1 MSATNGNSS
10 QDKTKTN
17 HLRTFTHVIGRWNT
31 SAKKQWNE
39 NQETKSE
46 REREKKRKKSL
57 YLHRVAALARWLR
70 VEKLVFFKY
79 TDGTVN
85 ILHRPFRTRS
95 RRRVFTAL
103 KLEGFSFRDELSFF
117 SLFYKEVE
125 VYKSF
130 SKWAAKN
137 HNKVAIRNGISIPPT
152 LWPHLH
158 AIFPWLY

>member
-10 QDKTKTN
+10 RDKTKTN
-17 HLRTFTHVIGRWNT
+17 HPRTCDWSLNT

-39 NQETKSE
+39 NQETKSK
-46 REREKKRKKSL
+46 RERKKRKKSL

-117 SLFYKEVE
+117 FSLFYKEVE

>member
-1 MSATNGNSS
+1 METARETKLRLTTHAHSHMCSVVETPVQRSS
-10 QDKTKTN
+10 GMKTKR
-17 HLRTFTHVIGRWNT
+17 LR
-31 SAKKQWNE
+31 AK
-39 NQETKSE
+39 
-46 REREKKRKKSL
+46 EREKKKKRKQSL

-95 RRRVFTAL
+95 RRRVFAAL
-103 KLEGFSFRDELSFF
+103 KLEGFSFKDELSFF